1 MKTTVACVLALIW
14 TGCGGGEQITPAPV
28 VPHATAP
35 ATAPVAIEP
44 QPAAPAAVKKPALR
58 ELQRIALETALHALN
73 DHDAAK
79 FASIYAE
86 TAVVSAAGFNDVS
99 GRAAVEANMA
109 EWFQTFSKV
118 KIGFAHVWIK
128 GKTVALAW
136 VINGTHTGE
145 LFGRKMPETPV
156 GHSGISIVTM
166 NDNGL
171 IVSER
176 RYGDL
181 ASVGAQMASG
191 SRAPVPNLPD
201 TMQVSDSNSEPD
213 TLSKEA
219 REAFM
224 LDAFS
229 GYSANARKDYSAM
242 LKQSIALDSRSR
254 SAKEKTES
262 QETLT
267 NVAKAFRPI
276 KLEGPGALVF
286 GQTAIV
292 EYTLFGEGP
301 RGKAVTMHAV
311 DVVETD
317 ASGTPSRTRYQNA
330 FELTS
335 QLGIFPLE
343 PVVPPLARKAQ

>member
-1 MKTTVACVLALIW
+1 MRTTVACVIALTW
-14 TGCGGGEQITPAPV
+14 TGCGGGEQTAPAPV
-28 VPHATAP
+28 VPQATAP

-44 QPAAPAAVKKPALR
+44 QPAAPAAVKKHALR
-58 ELQRIALETALHALN
+58 DLQRIALETALHALN
-73 DHDAAK
+73 EHDAAK

-86 TAVVSAAGFNDVS
+86 TAVVSAAGFNEIS

-118 KIGFAHVWIK
+118 KIAFAHVWIK
-128 GKTVALAW
+128 GKTVVLAW

-145 LFGRKMPETPV
+145 LFGRKMPETPI

-181 ASVGAQMASG
+181 ASVEAQMAIG
-191 SRAPVPNLPD
+191 SRAQIPSLPE
-201 TMQVSDSNSEPD
+201 TMELSDGNSEPD
-213 TLSKEA
+213 TLNKEV

-229 GYSANARKDYSAM
+229 GYTANARKEYSAM
-242 LKQSIALDSRSR
+242 LKQSIALNSRPR
-254 SAKEKTES
+254 STKEKTED
-262 QETLT
+262 QETIAT
-267 NVAKAFRPI
+267 VAKAFRPI
-276 KLEGPGALVF
+276 RLEGPGALVF

-301 RGKAVTMHAV
+301 RGKTITMHAV
-311 DVVETD
+311 DVVQTG
-317 ASGTPSRTRYQNA
+317 ANGAPSRTRYQNA

-335 QLGIFPLE
+335 QLGIFSLE
-343 PVVPPLARKAQ
+343 PVVPSKAPKPQ